1 MRKKILLVDDIK
13 EFRALLKVI
22 LSGSY
27 EVVTAEDGEKALDM
41 IEAGF
46 SPDVIVTDLIMP
58 GMDGYQLISNIR
70 NKKCWSK
77 IPIIV
82 LSNVDTP
89 AERQKLTRS
98 KTINTFLNKPFNTQE
113 LNAGLKKSLDKVLE
127 NVN

>member
-27 EVVTAEDGEKALDM
+27 DVVTAEDGEKALDM
-41 IEAGF
+41 IESGF

-70 NKKCWSK
+70 KKKCWSK

-82 LSNVDTP
+82 LSNVDKP
-89 AERQKLTRS
+89 GERQKLTRS
-98 KTINTFLNKPFNTQE
+98 KTINTFLNKPFSTQE
-113 LNAGLKKSLDKVLE
+113 LNSGLKKSLDTVLE

>member
-13 EFRALLKVI
+13 EFRALLKVL

-27 EVVTAEDGEKALDM
+27 DVVTAEDGEKALDM
-41 IEAGF
+41 IEGGF
-46 SPDVIVTDLIMP
+46 NPDVIVTDLIMP

-82 LSNVDTP
+82 LSNVDKP

-98 KTINTFLNKPFNTQE
+98 KTINTFLHKPFNTHE
-113 LNAGLKKSLDKVLE
+113 LNAGLKKSLDSLLE